1 MVKVHLK
8 VPHLRVENCLYIH
21 NISVRAE
28 KNELSEMLTE
38 FGNLVLFEFV
48 LKDKQFRF
56 QSGIAIF
63 GHSISLDSEVRK
75 RPFVISKRKIKMT
88 ELSAR
93 NNAATVLSILVRK
106 LGIF

>member
-1 MVKVHLK
+1 MSVPQLLSMMELHLK
-8 VPHLRVENCLYIH
+8 VPNLRVENCLYVH

-28 KNELSEMLTE
+28 KSELSEMLKE
-38 FGNLVLFEFV
+38 FGHLLLFEFV

-88 ELSAR
+88 ELAAR
-93 NNAATVLSILVRK
+93 NNAATVL
-106 LGIF
+106 